1 MGQSTIDT
9 HSPMIKDTT
18 IAAIATPTGV
28 GAIAVIRLSGSK
40 AISICEKVFRPKK
53 KGIILSQQDPYT
65 IHFGNLF
72 DGDRIVDEVLISLFK
87 SPNSYTGE
95 DTVELSCHGSSI
107 IQQEVLELLIKNG
120 AVPAQAGEFTLRAFL
135 NGKMDLSQAE
145 GVADLIASNSEASRR
160 VAIDQMRGGFSNELK
175 MLRDK
180 LLHFISLIEL
190 ELDFSEE
197 DVEFA
202 DRAQLR
208 DLINSILLQT
218 TKLLES
224 FKYGNVIKQGVPV
237 AIVGKPNVGKS
248 TLLNRILNEEK
259 AIVSEIAGTT
269 RDAIEDTITI
279 KGINFRFIDTAGLRH
294 TTDIVESIGIERAYE
309 KISKAQ
315 IVLMMVDAN
324 DHPEEAINQI
334 QNVIDSTSNGQQ
346 IIILINKTDAVDEP
360 ILKAIEQRISKQF
373 SGNTKLRL
381 SAKHSINIPKLLDL
395 LAASFEP
402 ALNNSDAVIITNARH
417 FDSLYNAKENLE
429 RALSAIDQRIP
440 TDLLAMDIRQVLHY
454 IGEITGEITTD
465 EILGS
470 IFSKFCIGK

>member
-1 MGQSTIDT
+1 
-9 HSPMIKDTT
+9 
-18 IAAIATPTGV
+18 
-28 GAIAVIRLSGSK
+28 
-40 AISICEKVFRPKK
+40 
-53 KGIILSQQDPYT
+53 
-65 IHFGNLF
+65 
-72 DGDRIVDEVLISLFK
+72 
-87 SPNSYTGE
+87 
-95 DTVELSCHGSSI
+95 
-107 IQQEVLELLIKNG
+107 VLELLIKYG

-202 DRAQLR
+202 DRKQLR
-208 DLINSILLQT
+208 ELISDILYQT
-218 TKLLES
+218 TILLES

-309 KISKAQ
+309 KIAKAQ

-373 SGNTKLRL
+373 SGITKLRL

-429 RALSAIDQRIP
+429 RALTAIDQRIP

-454 IGEITGEITTD
+454 IGEITGEITND

>member
-1 MGQSTIDT
+1 M
-9 HSPMIKDTT
+9 KDTT
-18 IAAIATPTGV
+18 IAAIATPAGV
-28 GAIAVIRLSGSK
+28 GAIGVIRLSGNK
-40 AISICEKVFRPKK
+40 AISICERIFKPKK
-53 KGIILSQQDPYT
+53 KGLILSQQDPYT
-65 IHFGNLF
+65 IHFGSLLDN
-72 DGDRIVDEVLISLFK
+72 DRIVDEVLVSLFK
-87 SPNSYTGE
+87 SPHSYTSE
-95 DTVELSCHGSSI
+95 DVIEISCHGSTI
-107 IQQEVLELLIKNG
+107 IQQEIIELLIKNG

-145 GVADLIASNSEASRR
+145 GVADLIASSSEVSRR

-175 MLRDK
+175 TLREK
-180 LLHFISLIEL
+180 LLHFISMIEL

-202 DRAQLR
+202 DRTQLR
-208 DLINSILLQT
+208 ELISDMLHQT
-218 TKLLES
+218 IKLLES

-248 TLLNRILNEEK
+248 TLLNKILNEEK

-294 TTDIVESIGIERAYE
+294 TTDVIESIGIERAYE

-315 IVLMMVDAN
+315 VVLMMVDAN
-324 DHPEEAINQI
+324 DQPEKATDQI
-334 QNVIDSTSNGQQ
+334 QNVIDSASNNQL
-346 IIILINKTDAVDEP
+346 IIILINKTDMADEAV
-360 ILKAIEQRISKQF
+360 LKIMEQSISKQF
-373 SGNTKLRL
+373 SGIEMLRL
-381 SAKHSINIPKLLDL
+381 SAKHSTKIPQLLDM
-395 LAASFEP
+395 LAANFEP
-402 ALNNSDAVIITNARH
+402 ALSNSDAVIVTNARH

-429 RALSAIDQRIP
+429 RALNALDKQIP

-470 IFSKFCIGK
+470 IFSKFCVGK

>member
-1 MGQSTIDT
+1 
-9 HSPMIKDTT
+9 MIKDTT
-18 IAAIATPTGV
+18 LAAIATPAGV
-28 GAIAVIRLSGSK
+28 GAIAVIRLSGNK
-40 AISICEKVFRPKK
+40 AIPICEKVFRPKK
-53 KGIILSQQDPYT
+53 KGLVLGQQDPYT
-65 IHFGNLF
+65 IHLGNLL
-72 DGDRIVDEVLISLFK
+72 DADRIVDEVLVSLFK
-87 SPNSYTGE
+87 SPHSYTGE
-95 DTVELSCHGSSI
+95 DIVEISCHGSTI
-107 IQQEVLELLIKNG
+107 IQQEILELLIRNG

-175 MLRDK
+175 MLREK
-180 LLHFISLIEL
+180 LLHFISMIEL

-202 DRAQLR
+202 DRTQLR
-208 DLINSILLQT
+208 ELINDMLHQT

-294 TTDIVESIGIERAYE
+294 TTDVVESIGIERAYE

-315 IVLMMVDAN
+315 VVLMMVDAN
-324 DHPEEAINQI
+324 DQPEKATDQI
-334 QNVIDSTSNGQQ
+334 QNVVNSTSVDQHV
-346 IIILINKTDAVDEP
+346 IILINKTDLVDEAP
-360 ILKAIEQRISKQF
+360 LKIIEQGISKQF
-373 SGNTKLRL
+373 SEIEILRL
-381 SAKHSINIPKLLDL
+381 SAKHSTNIPQLLDM

-402 ALNNSDAVIITNARH
+402 ALSNNDAVIVTNARH

-429 RALSAIDQRIP
+429 RALNALDQKIP

-454 IGEITGEITTD
+454 IGEITGEITSE